1 MDPDP
6 PLRYP
11 ARVKPYSIVYKDAL
25 PHGIVAGVCLPA
37 DGAPPSESDMAALHP
52 DERSAARHHRGFR
65 LSSYVGGR
73 LAAHAAVRALG
84 GPFTGI
90 GTGPRGAPVAPAG
103 IALSITHKR
112 TLAIA
117 VAAKSEHGD
126 LGVDLEDYG
135 PPRPS
140 IEEHILRP
148 EERTELA
155 PLPDDRKWI
164 ALVLRFSIKE
174 SIYKALDP
182 YVNRYVGFHEA
193 QVRPDLEGGAAVAL
207 YLKNGEG
214 PFEVD
219 ARYCWLA
226 GRLVTSARIRRAP

>member
-126 LGVDLEDYG
+126 LGVDLEDLE
-135 PPRPS
+135 PPREGIAS
-140 IEEHILRP
+140 RVLRP
-148 EERTELA
+148 EEQEVISR
-155 PLPDDRKWI
+155 LPEDRQWT
-164 ALVLRFSIKE
+164 ATVLRFSLKE
-174 SIYKALDP
+174 AIYKALAP
-182 YVNRYVGFHEA
+182 KLQRYIGFEEA
-193 QVRPDLEGGAAVAL
+193 SVSLRTDGLAAVTL
-207 YLKNGEG
+207 HLTDG
-214 PFEVD
+214 PTPAWIGGRF
-219 ARYCWLA
+219 AWLDQA
-226 GRLVTSARIRRAP
+226 VLSTVRVEW